1 MLLVCEC
8 TEDGD
13 DVEIFSS
20 TVDEMGVCFVLRMVR
35 PGVVRDGSSCPAG
48 EAERDICGDHDDSAT
63 AAGGVGGGCASA
75 AGCAVEGDVR
85 PPPHSL
91 RTPFMTMSVRC
102 QAATAGDVV
111 SLDWNQQAT
120 AAENHQKSNLPP
132 TSAFALGTN
141 PKRKKTTGSRRAA
154 CGLTANSVHSRH
166 HLRARPACIPHT
178 TAHSKT
184 A

>member
-13 DVEIFSS
+13 DVEILSS

-75 AGCAVEGDVR
+75 AGNCGCGGAGDVR

-132 TSAFALGTN
+132 TPAFALGTN
-141 PKRKKTTGSRRAA
+141 PKRKKRR
-154 CGLTANSVHSRH
+154 VHDEQ
-166 HLRARPACIPHT
+166 PVG
-178 TAHSKT
+178 
-184 A
+184 

>member
-13 DVEIFSS
+13 DVEIPSS

-75 AGCAVEGDVR
+75 AGNCGCGGAGDVR

-102 QAATAGDVV
+102 QAATAKVQ
-111 SLDWNQQAT
+111 SASNFRLRPRN
-120 AAENHQKSNLPP
+120 KS
-132 TSAFALGTN
+132 
-141 PKRKKTTGSRRAA
+141 KKKKTTGSRRAA